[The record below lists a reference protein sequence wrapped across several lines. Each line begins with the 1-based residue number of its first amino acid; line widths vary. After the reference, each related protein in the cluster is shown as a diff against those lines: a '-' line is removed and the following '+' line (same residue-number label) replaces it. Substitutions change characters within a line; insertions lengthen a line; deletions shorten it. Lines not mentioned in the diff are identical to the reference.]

1 MVVSVAVLSFIDR
14 DALIAVFILP
24 HSNFWFFFF
33 INVTHRY
40 WFLLNSVECSSVLN
54 YILLTS
60 ITSNLENTGSLI
72 SSSTFKM
79 SAVCIIVVVTLR
91 NEKNPWPLTGTLYVF
106 VCLFFN
112 KSTPIWWQKARCG
125 GRRAEPNISSTEEP
139 KQVVEYLPFAPPRAA
154 SCPFHSLKATVR
166 FLCYCVVS
174 IVVFVFHY
182 LTNQTAVVMS
192 FLLYLLIFFSFIFHL
207 LPGPQDAVCGL
218 HDKQASLHL
227 VGHRLNPITTTGKV

>member
-1 MVVSVAVLSFIDR
+1 MWNPDVATLPPDGGKPLLFGSENKDACWRYYLMVVSVAVLSFIDR

-54 YILLTS
+54 YIPLTS

-125 GRRAEPNISSTEEP
+125 QNPTLVLLKSLNRWLNI
-139 KQVVEYLPFAPPRAA
+139 
-154 SCPFHSLKATVR
+154 
-166 FLCYCVVS
+166 
-174 IVVFVFHY
+174 
-182 LTNQTAVVMS
+182 
-192 FLLYLLIFFSFIFHL
+192 YLLLHPEQ
-207 LPGPQDAVCGL
+207 LPA
-218 HDKQASLHL
+218 HFTH
-227 VGHRLNPITTTGKV
+227 